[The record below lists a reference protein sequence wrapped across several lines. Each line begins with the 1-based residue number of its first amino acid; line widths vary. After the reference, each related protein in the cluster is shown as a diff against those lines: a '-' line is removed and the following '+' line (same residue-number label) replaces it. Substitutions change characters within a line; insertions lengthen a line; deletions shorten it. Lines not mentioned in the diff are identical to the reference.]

1 MTPQTPSHLRV
12 HAARAMVLARRANVW
27 VEPLRLSVCILA
39 GCLAVTG
46 FILARRQVA
55 WDVVAAVVAIA
66 IAAMLQNDWRDRF
79 HDVRK
84 GRPLAFNH
92 QRVFLAMLAVSWVA
106 SVGLI
111 ALAGANAWHLAI
123 ALSAM
128 AIASAVYT
136 ETRKLPVVP
145 TALVALTSAAPA
157 ILPVADGA
165 SPDKVGLMFLS
176 TALIVFARE
185 VMKDLDDQGL
195 DGCYKWTMSLAIGER
210 RARVLAASA
219 VFAGVIAAASVSPLV
234 WPGAFVVAMA
244 AIALLRGTHSLT
256 VRNGLDVGMAL
267 VVVGVIAFG

>member
-1 MTPQTPSHLRV
+1 MTPQAASHLRL
-12 HAARAMVLARRANVW
+12 HAARAMWLARQANAW
-27 VEPLRLSVCILA
+27 LEPLRLSVCILA

-46 FILARRQVA
+46 FILARKHIA
-55 WDVVAAVVAIA
+55 WDVVAAVVVIA
-66 IAAMLQNDWRDRF
+66 ISAMLQNDWRDRF

-92 QRVFLAMLAVSWVA
+92 QRVFFAMLAVSWVA

-111 ALAGANAWHLAI
+111 ALAGAHAWHLAI
-123 ALSAM
+123 ALAAM

-185 VMKDLDDQGL
+185 VMKDLDDQGV
-195 DGCYKWTMSLAIGER
+195 DSGYKWTIPLAIGEH
-210 RARVLAASA
+210 RARVLAAGA
-219 VFAGVIAAASVSPLV
+219 VFAGVIAAASVSLLV
-234 WPGAFVVAMA
+234 LPGAFVVAIA

-256 VRNGLDVGMAL
+256 VRNCLDAGMAL
-267 VVVGVIAFG
+267 VVLGVIAFG